1 MSITTNITAG
11 VSKMKED
18 EARNMVLLNRTALI
32 TSCVTKTRENQSIW
46 RTAEM
51 TIKSYFHP
59 LNKQASKCFQ
69 RGLEDILVIHDKNT

>member
-18 EARNMVLLNRTALI
+18 EARNTVLLNRTALI

-46 RTAEM
+46 RIAEM

-59 LNKQASKCFQ
+59 HSASKQANVS
-69 RGLEDILVIHDKNT
+69 REDWRTYL

>member
-1 MSITTNITAG
+1 
-11 VSKMKED
+11 MKED

-59 LNKQASKCFQ
+59 LSKQASKQMF
-69 RGLEDILVIHDKNT
+69 LERTGGHTCNT